1 MSTSCSSW
9 VASPRKA
16 SWRLWRSG
24 ARDPAFTRSS
34 PDQSLNN
41 PPTCRC
47 PAFAREWGEVWAPQR
62 DRDSA
67 ADFPGNGLPP
77 RQEHHPQVTANNINH
92 CVEPLPQ
99 GPQVQQHLPSRR
111 QLHGE
116 DRRLWSGDSEVSVVF
131 KRPTSPAA
139 DGVDTL
145 DGAWGEFEYCYYGY
159 CYCYYGYCYYGI
171 VWYCYYDTMDG
182 ARGEFEFSD
191 PPSYVP
197 FQNGRMCITKGC
209 FNLHP
214 FLLECRCLSN

>member
-1 MSTSCSSW
+1 MSTFCSSW

-47 PAFAREWGEVWAPQR
+47 TAFAREWGEVWAPQR

-77 RQEHHPQVTANNINH
+77 RQEHHSQVTANIINH
-92 CVEPLPQ
+92 CVEHLPQ
-99 GPQVQQHLPSRR
+99 GPQVQQHLPPRR

-131 KRPTSPAA
+131 KRTTSPAA
-139 DGVDTL
+139 DGLDTM
-145 DGAWGEFEYCYYGY
+145 DGAWGEFELLN
-159 CYCYYGYCYYGI
+159 
-171 VWYCYYDTMDG
+171 
-182 ARGEFEFSD
+182 FSD

-209 FNLHP
+209 FNLHIFFP
-214 FLLECRCLSN
+214 ECHCLSN